1 MNKEYYIKLKAK
13 LTEESKTV
21 RDLNKQVKKMGNK
34 IEKLEI
40 KVKTPTSLK
49 AFGDLDKQLKKL
61 KVNMS
66 DFQDNV
72 ISTTSSMN
80 NVTTKYTDNAGKVL
94 TIQQRMIDGEKKYKV
109 TLKDVSDAIDTNA
122 KQADKWN
129 YSWSKAF
136 QSFTTYMSVATVFY
150 KMINTIK
157 DMVNNVHSLD
167 DSLVE
172 LQKVTN
178 LEGDSLA
185 RFTDEAFAAG
195 ETVAKS
201 GKDMIDAAASF
212 AKAGYSEEQIL
223 QLGKVATV
231 YTNIADEEIS
241 AADAASFLIAQL
253 KAFGLE
259 SEDINETLN
268 KLNDNKE
275 TLNRLAEVVKFNN
288 NIT

>member
-80 NVTTKYTDNAGKVL
+80 NITTKYTDNAGKVL

-150 KMINTIK
+150 KMINTNARSTPMYTSHISREAAY
-157 DMVNNVHSLD
+157 NSL
-167 DSLVE
+167 
-172 LQKVTN
+172 
-178 LEGDSLA
+178 LA
-185 RFTDEAFAAG
+185 RRI
-195 ETVAKS
+195 S
-201 GKDMIDAAASF
+201 SAST
-212 AKAGYSEEQIL
+212 ARR
-223 QLGKVATV
+223 
-231 YTNIADEEIS
+231 
-241 AADAASFLIAQL
+241 ASPI
-253 KAFGLE
+253 
-259 SEDINETLN
+259 
-268 KLNDNKE
+268 
-275 TLNRLAEVVKFNN
+275 
-288 NIT
+288 